1 MTSRKQWVCVADTRP
16 LGAPRAVQPR
26 GDEVRRQ
33 SGAPRV
39 KILRLLHPRTNKLM
53 PFMMVADHIC
63 ELQFLEPPTDD
74 ELTDGLSSWF
84 VNDSVISDGRLV
96 MASYVDPL
104 FLALPHLM
112 RNATRYSPLSQ
123 VLAHPSAVHTRMLM
137 QVNGITDQLRHVCD
151 VNDKHGP
158 DMIFFRWNETK
169 AMTWLRRKVEV
180 AQRLF
185 VSDPSLTNGS
195 SSSGSHAKGL
205 QFCKNPNS
213 RSTSVKRDPTT
224 ASCAAWESGLSI
236 ISEYLEQSL
245 SEKLR
250 ASLVKSGKI
259 MSKQKRSPKKR
270 SMPSGLASVGSSSII
285 DGGANSH
292 RSVASGGLS
301 AKEQLLAIMNQR
313 PEIKNPV
320 GSMHGPPKKK
330 AKIASKP
337 PPKGQRS
344 VFSFFKKK

>member
-1 MTSRKQWVCVADTRP
+1 
-16 LGAPRAVQPR
+16 
-26 GDEVRRQ
+26 
-33 SGAPRV
+33 
-39 KILRLLHPRTNKLM
+39 
-53 PFMMVADHIC
+53 
-63 ELQFLEPPTDD
+63 
-74 ELTDGLSSWF
+74 
-84 VNDSVISDGRLV
+84 
-96 MASYVDPL
+96 
-104 FLALPHLM
+104 
-112 RNATRYSPLSQ
+112 
-123 VLAHPSAVHTRMLM
+123 MLM

-158 DMIFFRWNETK
+158 DMIFSRWNETK

-259 MSKQKRSPKKR
+259 MSKQKRDPEESAACP
-270 SMPSGLASVGSSSII
+270 
-285 DGGANSH
+285 
-292 RSVASGGLS
+292 VAS
-301 AKEQLLAIMNQR
+301 QVLA
-313 PEIKNPV
+313 
-320 GSMHGPPKKK
+320 
-330 AKIASKP
+330 AAA
-337 PPKGQRS
+337 
-344 VFSFFKKK
+344 